1 VQVNVTVDSSQLQA
15 WSLLAGKKLAYAAVN
30 ALNATAKRIQ
40 QAEFEHVRRTFEV
53 RTNFLIGRRAAATI
67 SKTDFASVK
76 ARRAWVEIHVWQ
88 GKRFLL
94 PYFEEGGERRP
105 FTSGAK
111 HAAVPLTG
119 EAARPSWPTS
129 VPEALRIRA
138 LDFKRMTR
146 APAPGRK
153 RRRKAQGM
161 PIWQGLQRTYLIPGI
176 GVFQRGEGG
185 SKLIYAFM
193 GDLRI
198 RPQLEFVK
206 TALAVAQPWFAEEME
221 RQLVDAVLH
230 KAARGR
236 L

>member
-1 VQVNVTVDSSQLQA
+1 VQIDVTVDSSQLQA
-15 WSLLAGKKLAYAAVN
+15 WALLSEKKLAHSAVN

-53 RTNFLIGRRAAATI
+53 RTNFLIGQRAAAAI
-67 SKTDFASVK
+67 GKADFASVK
-76 ARRAWVEIHVWQ
+76 RGQPWVEIHVWQ

-94 PYFEEGGERRP
+94 PFFEDGGERRP
-105 FTSGAK
+105 FTPGAK

-119 EAARPSWPTS
+119 GAARPSWPTS
-129 VPEALRIRA
+129 VPEALRMKT

-153 RRRKAQGM
+153 RRRRAQGR
-161 PIWQGLQRTYLIPGI
+161 PVWQGLRRTYLIPGI
-176 GVFQRGEGG
+176 GVFQRSEGG
-185 SKLIYAFM
+185 SRLIYAFM

-198 RPQLEFVK
+198 RPQLKFVK
-206 TALAVAQPWFAEEME
+206 TAREAAQPWFAEEME
-221 RQLVDAVLH
+221 RQLADALLH
-230 KAARGR
+230 EAARGR